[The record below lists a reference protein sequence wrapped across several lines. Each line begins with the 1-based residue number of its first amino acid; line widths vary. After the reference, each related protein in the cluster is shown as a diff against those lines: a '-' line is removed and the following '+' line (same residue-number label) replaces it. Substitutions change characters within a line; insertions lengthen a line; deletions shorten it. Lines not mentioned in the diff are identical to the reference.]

1 MKKNCNLINR
11 LLGVFVLFIIV
22 ASIAACGGSGG
33 KSVFTKTETDTTTTL
48 ELIHDKDTITKINVN
63 SVTDAKSASEEEQK
77 VATEMAEAAY
87 KAIDGIEV
95 KVDFKDGKMIIDLA
109 IDVEKVK
116 KSSPDMISGM
126 MGVSADKI
134 GSFEEV
140 KKALLEE
147 GFTEKK

>member
-77 VATEMAEAAY
+77 VAKEMAEAAY

-95 KVDFKDGKMIIDLA
+95 KVDFKDGKMIMDLS

-126 MGVSADKI
+126 MGASADKI

>member
-77 VATEMAEAAY
+77 VAKEMAEAAY

-95 KVDFKDGKMIIDLA
+95 KVDFKDGKMIMDLA

-126 MGVSADKI
+126 MGASADKI

>member
-77 VATEMAEAAY
+77 VAKEMAEALY
-87 KAIDGIEV
+87 KSIDGIDV
-95 KVDFKDGKMIIDLA
+95 KVDFKDGKMITDLT

-116 KSSPDMISGM
+116 KSSPEMISEM
-126 MGVSADKI
+126 MGASADKV